1 VYLTAEAF
9 LESKTLRDR
18 QLANLNDDRAEE
30 VLNKAR
36 ALIFHAWQG
45 AGIASNEQVATFYE
59 VSTDVLKDNIRRHRA
74 EFESDGLKAL
84 RGKALRD
91 ASEIISLASKTSQA
105 TIWTPRAALRL
116 GMVLRDSAVAKQVRN
131 LLLEMV
137 AQGASQSPTER
148 ELALQ
153 VELQRLKQHYQ
164 DTGWQIVQATS
175 PAMLAFIRG
184 EAPLV
189 RTEVQYVDSR
199 TGEPL
204 GTTSYRILPQLV
216 EDLGLKRNSE
226 TDQQLVKE
234 ILSAECGINWETGQ
248 GLSQG
253 FNVIK
258 PLVIP
263 EDQYEEYL
271 YVVAKAIYGEKTL
284 EGWQQQQQMLPE
296 FLQERGI
303 LPPREG

>member
-1 VYLTAEAF
+1 MYLTAEAF
-9 LESKTLRDR
+9 IESKTIRDR
-18 QLANLNDDRAEE
+18 QLANIDDGRAEE
-30 VLNKAR
+30 ILNKAQ
-36 ALIFHAWQG
+36 ALIFSAWQG
-45 AGIASNEQVATFYE
+45 TGIATNEQVAEFYE
-59 VSTDVLKDNIRRHRA
+59 VSTDVLKDNIRRHRN

-84 RGKALRD
+84 RGKALKD

-116 GMVLRDSAVAKQVRN
+116 GMVLRDSAIAKQIRN

-137 AQGASQSPTER
+137 TQGAAQSPTER
-148 ELALQ
+148 ELTLQ
-153 VELQRLKQHYQ
+153 IELQRLKQHYQ
-164 DTGWQIVQATS
+164 DTGWHIVQASS

-216 EDLGLKRNSE
+216 EDVGLRRNSE
-226 TDQQLVKE
+226 EDQQLVKE
-234 ILSAECGINWETGQ
+234 ILLQECGVDWKTGE
-248 GLSQG
+248 GLQHG

-263 EDQYEEYL
+263 ESCYEEYL
-271 YVVAKAIYGEKTL
+271 YKVAKAIYGEKTL
-284 EGWQQQQQMLPE
+284 EGWKHEQQLLPD
-296 FLQERGI
+296 FLQERGL
-303 LPPREG
+303 LPPGK

>member
-1 VYLTAEAF
+1 MYLTAEAF
-9 LESKTLRDR
+9 IESKTIRDR
-18 QLANLNDDRAEE
+18 QLANLDDDRAEE
-30 VLNKAR
+30 ILNKAR
-36 ALIFHAWQG
+36 SLIFSAWQG
-45 AGIASNEQVATFYE
+45 TGIATNEQVAEFYE
-59 VSTDVLKDNIRRHRA
+59 VSTDVLKDNIRRHRS

-116 GMVLRDSAVAKQVRN
+116 GMLLRDSSVAKEIRN

-137 AQGASQSPTER
+137 ARGMAQSPTER
-148 ELALQ
+148 ELTLQ
-153 VELQRLKQHYQ
+153 IELQRLKQHYQ

-175 PAMLAFIRG
+175 PAMLAFVRG

-189 RTEVQYVDSR
+189 RTEVQYVDSN

-216 EDLGLKRNSE
+216 EDVGLRRNSE
-226 TDQQLVKE
+226 ADQQLVKE
-234 ILSAECGINWETGQ
+234 ILLQECGVDWDTGA
-248 GLSQG
+248 GLQQG
-253 FNVIK
+253 FNVMK

-263 EDQYEEYL
+263 ESRYEEYL
-271 YVVAKAIYGEKTL
+271 YRVARAIYGEKTL
-284 EGWQQQQQMLPE
+284 DGWRREQQLLPE

-303 LPPREG
+303 LPPGE